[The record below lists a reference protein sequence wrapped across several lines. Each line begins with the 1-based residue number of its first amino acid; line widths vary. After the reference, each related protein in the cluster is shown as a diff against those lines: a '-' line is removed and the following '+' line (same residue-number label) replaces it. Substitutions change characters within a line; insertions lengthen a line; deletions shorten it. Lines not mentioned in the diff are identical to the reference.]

1 MAFTC
6 LFFLCF
12 SSPIPLLPSPLHTAR
27 GGRVGESFPRR
38 GEEVVPGESSHAR
51 RGATASGADDTTKD
65 IAVPGKANAK

>member
-1 MAFTC
+1 MV
-6 LFFLCF
+6 
-12 SSPIPLLPSPLHTAR
+12 IIAR

-38 GEEVVPGESSHAR
+38 GEEVVPGASSHAR